1 MTAAQKSKVEIATVV
16 AVICSLLSLAYT
28 YGVQSGQISDNAEDI
43 VRLEKRERED
53 AQAIEARI
61 AQIQGAQQH
70 IRLEIK
76 GDITSLEKKLLDVF
90 ERIERKVDRR
100 D

>member
-1 MTAAQKSKVEIATVV
+1 MTAGQKSKIEIATIV

-28 YGVQSGQISDNAEDI
+28 YGVQSGQINDNAEDI
-43 VRLEKRERED
+43 NRLEKRQRED
-53 AQAIEARI
+53 VQAIESRI

-76 GDITSLEKKLLDVF
+76 GDINSLEKKLLDVF
-90 ERIERKVDRR
+90 ERIERKVDQK
-100 D
+100 

>member
-1 MTAAQKSKVEIATVV
+1 MTARQKSKIEMATIV

-43 VRLEKRERED
+43 ARMEKRERED
-53 AQAIEARI
+53 ARAIESRI
-61 AQIQGAQQH
+61 AHIQGAQQH

-76 GDITSLEKKLLDVF
+76 GDINSLEKKLLDVF
-90 ERIERKVDRR
+90 ERIERKVDQQ
-100 D
+100 